1 MMTTSRNTRALLR
14 NPAVLLTL
22 TLAVGGLLL
31 AAGSTGARA
40 DDLPGDSRGGAYDLS
55 VTVVTP
61 TPTPGAS
68 VPPTPPASGGS
79 NGGGA
84 SPASSQRTTTTV
96 DAATTVTPVS
106 APLASGQTSLG
117 GKLFLDGVR
126 SVYRP
131 SVNPFDGTVFLE
143 FTVKNVSNETVDASA
158 QFWANSPFGSE
169 LGVVEDVAVAQLAPG
184 ESRIVSAEISGI
196 AQWIVLDAGYTFTP
210 PASIEGIA
218 MDAVSRSALLFVF
231 PWALSVVGF
240 IAVAGVFAVRLVL
253 TRERTSLATLNA

>member
-1 MMTTSRNTRALLR
+1 MMTTLRNTGALLR
-14 NPAVLLTL
+14 NPALLLTL
-22 TLAVGGLLL
+22 TLAVGGLLV
-31 AAGSTGARA
+31 AASTVSARA

-61 TPTPGAS
+61 TPTPSPGAS
-68 VPPTPPASGGS
+68 VPPATGGS
-79 NGGGA
+79 NGGSA
-84 SPASSQRTTTTV
+84 TPASSQRTTTKV

-106 APLASGQTSLG
+106 TPLASGQTSLG

-169 LGVVEDVAVAQLAPG
+169 LGVVEDIAVAQLAPG

-196 AQWIVLDAGYTFTP
+196 AQWIVLDAGYTFNP
-210 PASIEGIA
+210 PASIEGVA

-240 IAVAGVFAVRLVL
+240 IVVAGTFAVRLIL
-253 TRERTSLATLNA
+253 TRERTSPAALNA